1 MIKKDKNDVRID
13 TQGSA
18 TFRTKHNDD
27 INNRLNSF
35 LDFSTILNNKNVDE
49 KMDERKFKY
58 IDKSNLWEVSSINF
72 KNVSFICKKWILKIY
87 DVIKKLNLLL
97 FIYYMF
103 VIIIIIL

>member
-58 IDKSNLWEVSSINF
+58 IDKSN
-72 KNVSFICKKWILKIY
+72 
-87 DVIKKLNLLL
+87 
-97 FIYYMF
+97 
-103 VIIIIIL
+103 